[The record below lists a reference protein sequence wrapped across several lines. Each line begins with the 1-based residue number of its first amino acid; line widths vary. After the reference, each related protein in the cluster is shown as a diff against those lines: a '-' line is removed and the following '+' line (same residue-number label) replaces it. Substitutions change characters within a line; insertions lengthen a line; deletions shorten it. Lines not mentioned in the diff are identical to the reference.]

1 MDRVASNTQLFQTI
15 DIDGDT
21 LTYEA
26 FLVTG
31 ELYDS
36 FALAKNKDDSNDYI
50 DLAPE
55 SMPEKTDLP
64 PIFLM
69 EYDEERLK
77 EYNDRFKRF
86 KNKQA
91 NKGDR

>member
-50 DLAPE
+50 DLAPA